1 MKPEETVRPTDYG
14 TDIATHDE
22 TGVATSF
29 HPDTGRRMKK
39 MAVIVGAV
47 LVAGFIGVR
56 VDRFFKD
63 RAVSGATEQSAAAHI
78 PVDVIEAAPVAAAQ
92 RFTLP
97 GQTSAWHASTIY
109 ARVNGFVG
117 KWYSD
122 IGDNVHKGQ
131 VLALIET
138 PDLDAQLAAARAQL
152 NAARAQVESRKA
164 EAEFARTTY
173 DRWRDSPKGV
183 VSEQERAQKHADY
196 DSAVAHLESAKA
208 DVALDQARVEQYL
221 AMSQFKQVTAP
232 FDGVITER
240 HIDIGNL
247 VTAGSTSATTPLYVL
262 TQNNPMRVFV
272 DVPQS
277 AAADMTDLPAEV
289 RPVNGTGEVYTAKVT
304 RTSEALEQRSR
315 TLRVEVDLDNAQQ
328 KLVPGMYVT
337 VGFGL
342 PPKGAVQIPAAALTF
357 RAGGAQVARVDK
369 NDRVTFQHVTIA
381 RDDGNVVELGSGV
394 SPGDRLALNVSSQV
408 MEGDQ
413 VQPKL
418 VDTPAS
424 NPAAPSAQT
433 VVPPASNPAAPSVP
447 TVVRPASAAA
457 PPSAQTVV
465 RPASAASLSVS
476 AAGDSLAPV
485 APVVPR
491 SAAAVRQW

>member
-1 MKPEETVRPTDYG
+1 MKPETTVRPTDYG
-14 TDIATHDE
+14 NDLALHDE
-22 TGVATSF
+22 QAVSTSF

-39 MAVIVGAV
+39 VALVFVGV
-47 LVAGFIGVR
+47 LIAGFIVVR

-63 RAVSGATEQSAAAHI
+63 RSVSYATERTASAQI
-78 PVDVIEAAPVAAAQ
+78 PVDVIEAQPIAAAQ
-92 RFTLP
+92 RFALP

-109 ARVNGFVG
+109 GRVNGFVG

-122 IGDNVHKGQ
+122 IGDSVHKGQ

-164 EAEFARTTY
+164 EAEFAKTTY
-173 DRWRDSPKGV
+173 DRWRDSPQGV
-183 VSEQERAQKHADY
+183 VSEQEREQKHADY
-196 DSAVAHLESAKA
+196 DSAVAHLKSAQA
-208 DVALDQARVEQYL
+208 DVALDLARRDQYVAL
-221 AMSQFKQVTAP
+221 SQFKQLTAP
-232 FDGVITER
+232 FDGVISER

-262 TQNNPMRVFV
+262 TQSNPMRVFV

-277 AAADMTDLPAEV
+277 AAADLTDNHLPVEV
-289 RPVNGTGEVYTAKVT
+289 RPANGSGEVYTAKVT
-304 RTSEALEQRSR
+304 RTSEALDQRSR

-337 VGFGL
+337 VGFSL

-369 NDRVTFQHVTIA
+369 NDRVSFRHVTIA

-408 MEGDQ
+408 LEGDQ
-413 VQPKL
+413 VQAKL
-418 VDTPAS
+418 VESPATK
-424 NPAAPSAQT
+424 PAAP
-433 VVPPASNPAAPSVP
+433 VAA
-447 TVVRPASAAA
+447 R
-457 PPSAQTVV
+457 
-465 RPASAASLSVS
+465 
-476 AAGDSLAPV
+476 
-485 APVVPR
+485 
-491 SAAAVRQW
+491 